1 MPTDDVQEPQST
13 SWNLLA
19 KVLAVTIVILLLGIG
34 GETYYLYRV
43 LHDHPV
49 RVDPLP
55 ELTVPLPKNPQTQL
69 SCSQTD

>member
-1 MPTDDVQEPQST
+1 MATTAVQEPQPT

-19 KVLAVTIVILLLGIG
+19 KVLATTIVILLLGIG

-43 LHDHPV
+43 LYDHPV

-55 ELTVPLPKNPQTQL
+55 KLTVPLPKSPSL
-69 SCSQTD
+69 SFSYCPF

>member
-1 MPTDDVQEPQST
+1 MPTNDAQEPQTT

-19 KVLAVTIVILLLGIG
+19 KVLATTIVILLFGIG

-43 LHDHPV
+43 LYDKPV

-55 ELTVPLPKNPQTQL
+55 KLTVPLPKSPSL
-69 SCSQTD
+69 LFSYRPF